1 MGELEAFYANLY
13 DGSSCPLDSA
23 TSMFLDVSR
32 GFPALTDDL
41 RKICEGKLGYSE
53 CFSVLE
59 TFPKNK
65 TPGNDGLTTE
75 FYLAFWP
82 LFGRLLVDSLNYAF
96 EFGELSNSQKQA
108 IITLVEK
115 KGKDKRMIKNWRPI
129 SLINVDAKIASKT
142 LGKRL
147 EKVLPEI
154 IHSNQ
159 NAFVKGRSIFDAIRT
174 IDDVMEYT
182 KEKDLSGILVAID
195 FEKAFD
201 TLNFNFLIRALH
213 KFNFG
218 PSFIQWIRILYKN
231 ISSCVMNNGFTTA
244 PFTLSRGVRQGDPL
258 SPYLFIIALE
268 TLAIKIRNDDSIK
281 GFNIGEETTKLSL
294 FADDMTCFLRDKESH
309 TSLFAILESFGSC
322 SGLRVNHEKTE
333 IIALGSTILHEKDF
347 NDHKICGIIKIL
359 GIYFGYD
366 EKQRNE
372 LNFRQ
377 TLKSIKKS
385 IHMWKWRNLSILG
398 KIQIIKTFAIPK
410 LMFRV
415 SVIPIPNDLVKEV
428 NSILYTFIWNGK
440 DKVKRCALIS
450 DIDQGGLKMLDIES
464 MINAR
469 RVICLKKFLE
479 DYPSTWKSFL
489 NSCIFSVG
497 GSLILH
503 CNFDTIKLKTQFPK
517 YYKECFDA
525 WSGLNNSTPV
535 TFNDVMNEIIWNN
548 RFICIDKKSVYRS
561 DLVNLG
567 IIKVGD
573 LITDNNLFLHEDP
586 FVTISPEQRF
596 FIMGLVHSLPS
607 DWKTI
612 IRSSVCN
619 NEKRPIP
626 HTPYVNLNCG
636 FFPISDV
643 TSKQIY
649 NSFLC
654 KKQIPPTAQQ
664 KISDKYLDTIIN
676 WKKVYSLPFRTT
688 LDSKLREFQYK
699 ILNNIVFTN
708 DKLFRFGLSHSPNCT
723 FCNEEPESLEHLLSR
738 CKVSSEFWKEVLSWL
753 KENNI
758 VIESFNE
765 IGLFLGIFEESE
777 DFLLINHVM
786 LLGRYYVYL
795 KKCLGSLPSLR
806 GFIARIWRVYNT
818 ELHIARERDKLAIH
832 FRKWE
837 KLVAALY
844 T

>member
-1 MGELEAFYANLY
+1 
-13 DGSSCPLDSA
+13 
-23 TSMFLDVSR
+23 
-32 GFPALTDDL
+32 
-41 RKICEGKLGYSE
+41 
-53 CFSVLE
+53 
-59 TFPKNK
+59 
-65 TPGNDGLTTE
+65 
-75 FYLAFWP
+75 
-82 LFGRLLVDSLNYAF
+82 
-96 EFGELSNSQKQA
+96 
-108 IITLVEK
+108 
-115 KGKDKRMIKNWRPI
+115 
-129 SLINVDAKIASKT
+129 
-142 LGKRL
+142 
-147 EKVLPEI
+147 
-154 IHSNQ
+154 
-159 NAFVKGRSIFDAIRT
+159 
-174 IDDVMEYT
+174 
-182 KEKDLSGILVAID
+182 
-195 FEKAFD
+195 
-201 TLNFNFLIRALH
+201 
-213 KFNFG
+213 
-218 PSFIQWIRILYKN
+218 
-231 ISSCVMNNGFTTA
+231 MNNGFTTG

-309 TSLFAILESFGSC
+309 TSLFAILESFESC

-333 IIALGSTILHEKDF
+333 IIALGSIVLHEKDF
-347 NDHKICGIIKIL
+347 NDHKICSIIKIL

-385 IHMWKWRNLSILG
+385 LHMWKWRNLSILG

-410 LMFRV
+410 LMFRA
-415 SVIPIPNDLVKEV
+415 SVIPVPKDLVKEV
-428 NSILYTFIWNGK
+428 NSIFYTFIWNGK

-489 NSCIFSVG
+489 NSRILSAG
-497 GSLILH
+497 RSLILH

-561 DLVNLG
+561 DLFNLG

-596 FIMGLVHSLPS
+596 FIMGVVHSLPS

-612 IRSSVCN
+612 IRSSVCKN
-619 NEKRPIP
+619 GKRPIP
-626 HTPYVNLNCG
+626 QTPYINLNCG
-636 FFPISDV
+636 SFPILDV

-649 NSFLC
+649 NSFMC

-664 KISDKYLDTIIN
+664 KISDKYSDTIIN

-699 ILNNIVFTN
+699 VLNNIVFTN
-708 DKLFRFGLSHSPNCT
+708 DKLFRFGLSQSPNCT

-738 CKVSSEFWKEVLSWL
+738 CKMSSEFWKEVLSWL

-758 VIESFNE
+758 VIESFND
-765 IGLFLGIFEESE
+765 LFLGFVEESE
-777 DFLLINHVM
+777 DFLLIM
-786 LLGRYYVYL
+786 
-795 KKCLGSLPSLR
+795 
-806 GFIARIWRVYNT
+806 
-818 ELHIARERDKLAIH
+818 
-832 FRKWE
+832 
-837 KLVAALY
+837 
-844 T
+844 